1 MANLLSRDG
10 TALQNFLGNMSEENL
25 HIHFNDSTSL
35 IYDEPENATTKGEVR
50 HQRNS
55 DGTVALDNNGDFK
68 YELAYRYPD
77 IQGHNADFRL
87 AHEMG
92 HLMLKPLNVNKQIY
106 DKETDSRQVSGLI
119 RRTED
124 GQIYGTQIQENAINL
139 IAQLAIRGEHSADD
153 IMSGKVDL
161 SEFNLYKKCDDLVK
175 LLAVS
180 MRNDYEKEINFEQLV
195 EQKID
200 SFIEHSDGTKE
211 PANTFFYGILNDS
224 SMIENE
230 FDKYMGKCAWRDLD
244 TAFKQLHQPN
254 ISKERFDNIFQ
265 TAQAL
270 ITEFAKVRMQEKHKE
285 AVARNG
291 NNIPSLENKINMI
304 NEMAG
309 LEQIQSQ
316 QPFSMAT
323 EFELPEGYSIN
334 EFGEIIRPERPEQQQ
349 DNNIQTN
356 NNQLSLKQKIA
367 QFLRRSDM
375 LMNVPFVEKFVN
387 RKLNVLP
394 SVSQVRSST
403 INSSRESFVSRLS
416 NNGEFRNLPPI
427 QRLSDPERIA
437 QMQRRMQS
445 KRLEDKDGRD

>member
-1 MANLLSRDG
+1 MGKFVVGNGQYVIYANSIEEARKILLEELNRFDDIKAKMANLLSKNG
-10 TALQNFLGNMSEENL
+10 TSLQNFLENMSEENL
-25 HIHFNDSTSL
+25 NIHFNDETSL
-35 IYDEPENATTKGEVR
+35 IYDDPDNATTKGEVR
-50 HQRNS
+50 QRNFE
-55 DGTVALDNNGDFK
+55 NGKFT

-92 HLMLKPLNVNKQIY
+92 HLMLNPSNANRQTY
-106 DKETDSRQVSGLI
+106 DEETDSRQVSGLI

-124 GQIYGTQIQENAINL
+124 GQFYGTQIQENAINL

-180 MRNDYEKEINFEQLV
+180 MRNDYEKEISFEQLV

-230 FDKYMGKCAWRDLD
+230 FDKYMGKGAWRDLD

-270 ITEFAKVRMQEKHKE
+270 ITKFANVRMQEKQKE
-285 AVARNG
+285 AFARNG
-291 NNIPSLENKINMI
+291 NNI
-304 NEMAG
+304 
-309 LEQIQSQ
+309 
-316 QPFSMAT
+316 
-323 EFELPEGYSIN
+323 
-334 EFGEIIRPERPEQQQ
+334 
-349 DNNIQTN
+349 QTN
-356 NNQLSLKQKIA
+356 KNQLSLKQKIA
-367 QFLRRSDM
+367 QLLRRSNM
-375 LMNVPFVEKFVN
+375 LMNVPFVEKIVN
-387 RKLNVLP
+387 MQLNVLP
-394 SVSQVRSST
+394 SVSQVRS
-403 INSSRESFVSRLS
+403 
-416 NNGEFRNLPPI
+416 
-427 QRLSDPERIA
+427 
-437 QMQRRMQS
+437 
-445 KRLEDKDGRD
+445 